1 MNTIT
6 IHGRLTGDPESKQSQ
21 NGQAIA
27 NFSLADNHG
36 KDNQGQDKATFFRC
50 SAFGKSA
57 ELILN
62 SCKKGHL
69 LTVTGRLESS
79 QYTNQQGQQATSLN
93 VTLDRFGFCE
103 PMNSG
108 GQQQAAPPNQQRP
121 PQQGYGAPPTAQQYQ
136 QQGAYVPPPQQG
148 YGAAPVPGGYQQQPG
163 PQYGGQAPQP
173 PAPPQHSYNQPPQQ
187 PAPQGYPPQ
196 QAQQPAPWSPQQ
208 SQQPQQQYP
217 PGWDPNRDVPF

>member
-21 NGQAIA
+21 SGQVIA

-69 LTVTGRLESS
+69 LTVIGRLESS

-103 PMNSG
+103 PMNNG
-108 GQQQAAPPNQQRP
+108 GQQQAAPPAQNRP
-121 PQQGYGAPPTAQQYQ
+121 PQQGYGSPPQQNGYNQ
-136 QQGAYVPPPQQG
+136 PPQGYHQPPQQG
-148 YGAAPVPGGYQQQPG
+148 YGNAPMPGGYQQPG

-196 QAQQPAPWSPQQ
+196 QPAPWAP
-208 SQQPQQQYP
+208 QQPQQQGQQYP
-217 PGWDPNRDVPF
+217 PGWDPNKDVPF